1 MFSRRVRR
9 NEARANGESPTR
21 GLRGPKRMLSV
32 ALAAAMAL
40 SPVTGLGVALAQ
52 ESDATPKSSVTI
64 DEITDNPT
72 AYFGRSVTVTGPV
85 EEILGPRSFTIS
97 DADPF
102 VSENLPVVSSR
113 ELMNGAN
120 EQHAASDFDGREVQ
134 VTGTVHQFN
143 LAAFEDQLGVDLV
156 DNAWT
161 DWAGQPAIVATSI
174 TPTSAQQQPGQGTA
188 VIAPAP
194 DAVAWTSVDR
204 ITDDPSAYYGR
215 EVAIIGEVG
224 EALGPRSFTLEDD
237 DLLFNEK
244 MVVVSSRPLTGSD
257 GQAMSLDTLEDRRV
271 MVRGTIHQFNSGTF
285 EERLGIDLADEDF
298 ANHAGQPAMIADSII
313 LDPTLYG
320 VIGPS
325 AYVSPANADPQAQAQ
340 RATVDGIADNPSAYI
355 GRTVTIAGEVGRALG
370 PRSFTVEDNDLLFDE
385 EIAVVGARAL
395 LDRNGQPYSVDA
407 LDDLRIMVAGTVRQF
422 VRADLEREFGITF
435 SDGDLDG
442 WEGRPVI
449 VAESVRQLP

>member
-1 MFSRRVRR
+1 
-9 NEARANGESPTR
+9 
-21 GLRGPKRMLSV
+21 MLGV

-40 SPVTGLGVALAQ
+40 SPLSGLGLAAAQ
-52 ESDATPKSSVTI
+52 ESDATSGSRVTI

-72 AYFGRSVTVTGPV
+72 AFYGQSVTVTGPV

-97 DADPF
+97 DADPLM
-102 VSENLPVVSSR
+102 SEDLPVVSSR
-113 ELMNGAN
+113 ALMSGASG
-120 EQHAASDFDGREVQ
+120 QHTASDYDGREVQ

-156 DNAWT
+156 DSAWT

-174 TPTSAQQQPGQGTA
+174 TPTSMQQQPGQGPA

-194 DAVAWTSVDR
+194 DAVIWTSVDR
-204 ITDDPSAYYGR
+204 ITDDPAAYYGR
-215 EVAIIGEVG
+215 QAAIFGEIGEV
-224 EALGPRSFTLEDD
+224 LGPRSFTLEDD

-271 MVRGTIHQFNSGTF
+271 MVRGTIHQFNTGAF
-285 EERLGIDLADEDF
+285 EERLGINLADEDF
-298 ANHAGQPAMIADSII
+298 ADQAGQPAMIADSII

-320 VIGPS
+320 VVGPS
-325 AYVSPANADPQAQAQ
+325 PYVSPANAGTANADPQAQAQ
-340 RATVDGIADNPSAYI
+340 RATVDGIADNPPAYL

-385 EIAVVGARAL
+385 EIAVVGARPL
-395 LDRNGQPYSVDA
+395 LDRNGQPYSADA
-407 LDDLRIMVAGTVRQF
+407 LDDLRIMVTGTVRQF
-422 VRADLEREFGITF
+422 VRADLEREFGIDL
-435 SDGDLDG
+435 SSGELDG

-449 VAESVRQLP
+449 VADSVRQLE